1 MKFIILKMRL
11 SILSMKLSILS
22 VKLSILTMKFSI
34 LTIKLQ
40 CSHSLLP
47 GPPQMTSVVYCFVEK
62 VLHCL
67 DAQLFVKQLSTIGF
81 LIYWESLLSTQG
93 DEIGMLEDFIVA
105 IHDVN
110 TLQFKVLLWRC
121 GLPLSVGV

>member
-1 MKFIILKMRL
+1 
-11 SILSMKLSILS
+11 
-22 VKLSILTMKFSI
+22 
-34 LTIKLQ
+34 
-40 CSHSLLP
+40 
-47 GPPQMTSVVYCFVEK
+47 MTSVVYCFMEK

-67 DAQLFVKQLSTIGF
+67 DNQLFVKQISSIGF

-110 TLQFKVLLWRC
+110 TLQFKVTLLCHLWEVAHQYLWS
-121 GLPLSVGV
+121 GEVEIQLFY